1 MNDSLPLQ
9 FQLTLGWFHHLK
21 EREFSLKHLWILEME
36 GWWERRLP
44 RAPWQ
49 SPSEDTPGSYHIE
62 GKSCSWWLRTT
73 PLFVLLLWEADSSII
88 VYAHIYRFLQDVLE
102 SSCCNLSSM
111 KLCGASAWR
120 QKVHEIVHWRRKK
133 KSPNLRG
140 KLFSGLKGDWEI

>member
-9 FQLTLGWFHHLK
+9 FQLTLGWFHHLQ
-21 EREFSLKHLWILEME
+21 EREFPLKHLWNPGNGRLVREEASQSSMAESLWGYTRILPHWGENLWLM
-36 GWWERRLP
+36 
-44 RAPWQ
+44 
-49 SPSEDTPGSYHIE
+49 
-62 GKSCSWWLRTT
+62 LRTT

-102 SSCCNLSSM
+102 SSSCNLSSM

-120 QKVHEIVHWRRKK
+120 QKVHEIVHCRKK

-140 KLFSGLKGDWEI
+140 KLFSGLKEDGEI